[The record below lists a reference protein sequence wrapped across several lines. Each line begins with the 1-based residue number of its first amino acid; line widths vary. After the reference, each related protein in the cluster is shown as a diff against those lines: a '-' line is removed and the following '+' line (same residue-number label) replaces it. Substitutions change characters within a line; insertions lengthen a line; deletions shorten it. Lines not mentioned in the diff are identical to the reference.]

1 MYAIAL
7 DYRIAVFALGE
18 RHLVMQTGTAAFAHL
33 YSQAPAR
40 LFRSLREQ
48 IPELPNS
55 VVRDV
60 NHYLKIRLRHT
71 KSKGREGA
79 LRRLDAAARRRY
91 HRIFF
96 AIPDPEFTIRHKMGR
111 IRLLS
116 ETVASQ
122 VAAGEVVERPAS
134 VVKELVENS
143 LDASARKIDIVIRR
157 GGISLVR
164 VIDDGCG
171 MDRDDALLSLERHA
185 TSKIRSAA
193 DLQAVAT
200 LGFRGEALPS
210 IASVSRFRLT
220 TREARA
226 IAGTEI
232 IVNGGK
238 IEIVRDGG
246 EAPGTQV
253 EVRSLFYNLP
263 ARRKFLRS
271 ESTESR
277 NIEHQLHLQAIGHP
291 QIAFSLLRDDRMLL
305 QLPATVRLSDR
316 IRDLYGA
323 ELLQRLVEVSDL
335 ASSKIRISGFIGQ
348 AGLSRQTRSQQLVF
362 VNGRAIE
369 SSLITGAIRE
379 GYHTALMKGQYPV
392 TFLFLELDPKAVDV
406 NAHPAKREV
415 RFHDPNG
422 VRETIVR
429 CIQQTLETARAEWQ
443 EKFRAPVRPS
453 TDVPAKPAPDL
464 TLRPEVSASQYTHR
478 ELPHLGTSASG
489 GVDFMRAPGP
499 EIAGQAHRLPRPD
512 PGSANKALALQRNS
526 RKAAQQQF
534 EIIGVLSK
542 LYVLMES
549 ADGLVLVDQHAAHER
564 ILFEELRRRM
574 EEQGVPT
581 QKLLLPQTFDVPP
594 RDADW
599 IERNLSTLQRMGI
612 GIESFGPDNFKIDS
626 LPSFL
631 SVSDAAQ
638 FMRKVIDDLKG
649 TGNSAS
655 AMRLGEE
662 MIAKTVCR
670 HAVKANDPL
679 RYPEVEKLIRDL
691 LDCDLPYCCPHGRP
705 TMIQI
710 SLAELEKKF
719 GRKL

>member
-1 MYAIAL
+1 
-7 DYRIAVFALGE
+7 
-18 RHLVMQTGTAAFAHL
+18 
-33 YSQAPAR
+33 
-40 LFRSLREQ
+40 
-48 IPELPNS
+48 
-55 VVRDV
+55 
-60 NHYLKIRLRHT
+60 
-71 KSKGREGA
+71 
-79 LRRLDAAARRRY
+79 
-91 HRIFF
+91 
-96 AIPDPEFTIRHKMGR
+96 MGR
-111 IRLLS
+111 IRLLP

-143 LDASARKIDIVIRR
+143 LDAGARKIDVVVRR

-171 MDRDDALLSLERHA
+171 MDRDDSLLSLERHA
-185 TSKIRSAA
+185 TSKIRSAG

-226 IAGTEI
+226 VAGTEI

-246 EAPGTQV
+246 EAPGTQI

-271 ESTESR
+271 ENTESR

-291 QIAFSLLRDDRMLL
+291 QIAFSLTRDDQMLF
-305 QLPATVRLSDR
+305 QLPASVRLNDR

-323 ELLQRLVEVSDL
+323 DLLQRVVEITDT
-335 ASSKIRISGFIGQ
+335 SSPKIRINGFIGQ
-348 AGLSRQTRSQQLVF
+348 AGLSRPTRSQQLVF
-362 VNGRAIE
+362 VNRRAIE
-369 SSLITGAIRE
+369 SPLITGAIRE

-392 TFLFLELDPKAVDV
+392 TFLFLELDPAGVDV
-406 NAHPAKREV
+406 NVHPAKREV
-415 RFHDPNG
+415 RFRDPNS
-422 VRETIVR
+422 VREAIVC
-429 CIQQTLETARAEWQ
+429 CIQQTLETVRAGWQ
-443 EKFRAPVRPS
+443 EKFRAPVRPP
-453 TDVPAKPAPDL
+453 TAVPAKPAADL
-464 TLRPEVSASQYTHR
+464 TLRSELSVPEETDR
-478 ELPHLGTSASG
+478 ELPHLGASPSRGVDPGRTFKRDDVAGPAQGLSGRFDSASN
-489 GVDFMRAPGP
+489 AP
-499 EIAGQAHRLPRPD
+499 AM
-512 PGSANKALALQRNS
+512 QRDS
-526 RKAAQQQF
+526 RKRAQQQF

-542 LYVLMES
+542 LYVLMEN

-564 ILFEELRRRM
+564 ILFEELRRTM

-581 QKLLLPQTFDVPP
+581 QKLLLPQTFDMPP

-599 IERNLSTLQRMGI
+599 IERNLSILQRMGI
-612 GIESFGPDNFKIDS
+612 GIESFGPNNFKIDS

-631 SVSDAAQ
+631 NVYDAAQ

-649 TGNSAS
+649 TGKSTS
-655 AMRLGEE
+655 EMRLGEE

-679 RYPEVEKLIRDL
+679 RYLEVEKLIRDL

-719 GRKL
+719 GRKV

>member
-1 MYAIAL
+1 
-7 DYRIAVFALGE
+7 
-18 RHLVMQTGTAAFAHL
+18 
-33 YSQAPAR
+33 
-40 LFRSLREQ
+40 
-48 IPELPNS
+48 
-55 VVRDV
+55 
-60 NHYLKIRLRHT
+60 
-71 KSKGREGA
+71 
-79 LRRLDAAARRRY
+79 
-91 HRIFF
+91 
-96 AIPDPEFTIRHKMGR
+96 MGR

-143 LDASARKIDIVIRR
+143 LDAGARKVDIVIRR

-238 IEIVRDGG
+238 IEVVRDGG

-271 ESTESR
+271 ENTESR

-291 QIAFSLLRDDRMLL
+291 QIGISLIRDDRMLF
-305 QLPATVRLSDR
+305 QLPAAVTLSDR
-316 IRDLYGA
+316 IRDLYGT
-323 ELLQRLVEVSDL
+323 ELLQRLVEVSDA
-335 ASSKIRISGFIGQ
+335 ASPKIRISGFIGQ

-369 SSLITGAIRE
+369 SSLMTGAIRE

-392 TFLFLELDPKAVDV
+392 TFLFLELDSAAVDV
-406 NAHPAKREV
+406 NVHPAKREV
-415 RFHDPNG
+415 RFRDPNG
-422 VRETIVR
+422 VREAIVR
-429 CIQQTLETARAEWQ
+429 CIQQTLETARAGWQ
-443 EKFRAPVRPS
+443 EKFRAPVRPP
-453 TDVPAKPAPDL
+453 TAVPGKPAPNL
-464 TLRPEVSASQYTHR
+464 TLRPEVSAPDKTHR
-478 ELPHLGTSASG
+478 ELPHLGVAVAGSADSG
-489 GVDFMRAPGP
+489 QGPVP
-499 EIAGQAHRLPRPD
+499 EIVGQAPPLAERRFD
-512 PGSANKALALQRNS
+512 SAGDAPALRSQQRAAKAPP
-526 RKAAQQQF
+526 QQF

-542 LYVLMES
+542 LYVLMEN

-574 EEQGVPT
+574 EDQGVAA

-599 IERNLSTLQRMGI
+599 IERNLSILQRMGI
-612 GIESFGPDNFKIDS
+612 GIESFGPETFKIDS

-631 SVSDAAQ
+631 NVSDAAQ
-638 FMRKVIDDLKG
+638 FMRKVIDDLKSA
-649 TGNSAS
+649 GNSAS

-679 RYPEVEKLIRDL
+679 HYPEVEKLIRDL

-719 GRKL
+719 GRKI

>member
-1 MYAIAL
+1 M
-7 DYRIAVFALGE
+7 
-18 RHLVMQTGTAAFAHL
+18 
-33 YSQAPAR
+33 S
-40 LFRSLREQ
+40 
-48 IPELPNS
+48 
-55 VVRDV
+55 
-60 NHYLKIRLRHT
+60 
-71 KSKGREGA
+71 
-79 LRRLDAAARRRY
+79 
-91 HRIFF
+91 
-96 AIPDPEFTIRHKMGR
+96 R

-143 LDASARKIDIVIRR
+143 IDAGARKIDIVIRR

-193 DLQAVAT
+193 DLEAIAT

-220 TREARA
+220 TREPNA

-238 IEIVRDGG
+238 IDIVRDGG

-271 ESTESR
+271 ENTESR
-277 NIEHQLHLQAIGHP
+277 NIEHQLHLEAIGHP
-291 QIAFSLLRDDRMLL
+291 EIAFTFARDDRLVF
-305 QLPATVRLSDR
+305 QLPVTANLIER
-316 IRDLYGA
+316 IRDLYGTQ
-323 ELLQRLVEVSDL
+323 LLDQLLPIAATNKPRIL
-335 ASSKIRISGFIGQ
+335 IRGLIGR
-348 AGLSRQTRSQQLVF
+348 AGVSRQTRAQQLIF

-369 SSLITGAIRE
+369 NPLVTTAVRE

-392 TFLFLELDPKAVDV
+392 TFLFLDLDPALVDV
-406 NAHPAKREV
+406 NVHPAKREV
-415 RFHDPNG
+415 RFRDPND
-422 VRETIVR
+422 VRDAIVR
-429 CIQQTLETARAEWQ
+429 SIQQTLESARIDWQ
-443 EKFRAPVRPS
+443 EKFRAPPVAGVADPRRFAAGRVDS
-453 TDVPAKPAPDL
+453 GHTAPQKQVVDL
-464 TLRPEVSASQYTHR
+464 TLRPVPTFPEIALR
-478 ELPHLGTSASG
+478 DLPHLEAAISTVA
-489 GVDFMRAPGP
+489 GVA
-499 EIAGQAHRLPRPD
+499 D
-512 PGSANKALALQRNS
+512 PGRTLSKSDSDERVKS
-526 RKAAQQQF
+526 GTAQQFQ
-534 EIIGVLSK
+534 IIGVLSK
-542 LYVLMES
+542 LYVLMEN

-564 ILFEELRRRM
+564 ILFEELRNRM
-574 EEQGVPT
+574 EEQGVPS
-581 QKLLLPQTFDVPP
+581 QKLLIAQTFDLPP

-599 IERNLSTLQRMGI
+599 IERNLPILQKMGI
-612 GIESFGPDNFKIDS
+612 GIESFGPNTFKIDS

-631 SVSDAAQ
+631 NVSDAPQ
-638 FMRKVIDDLKG
+638 FMRKVIDDLK
-649 TGNSAS
+649 SAS
-655 AMRLGEE
+655 TTSSPLRLGEE

-679 RYPEVEKLIRDL
+679 RYAEVEKLIRDL

-710 SLAELEKKF
+710 SLGELEKKF
-719 GRKL
+719 GRKT